1 MALALSLVVLM
12 SWPLIMRYLAPQLIE
27 EPIPIEEPQ
36 PQRAAENQ
44 PQQRPGENQ
53 PQRATENQPQPSVSR
68 AKKAESASPKA
79 ALPQAPVQ
87 TTQVGPREIT
97 IISKGE
103 TDPYWHAKLSNRGAV
118 ATSWILQRYK
128 EDGVERE
135 IIGADGNELQ
145 LIPQQ
150 IPDVL
155 SPPLS
160 LRTPWSPE
168 IGSQLNRVNFQVEG
182 LGADETVVTLTPNVS
197 RTITFKYTSPSITA
211 TKSFTF
217 HGGSFVFEVVAVV
230 KSAGSEQ
237 AAEIVLGPRFGDQS
251 DKHTGSYSTPPQVIA
266 YTRDGH
272 REQILGSS
280 ITPPFAT
287 ITNVDQ
293 GSNQIDLDKPLAAG
307 VGAIKVVADKGA
319 TFIGYARVVNR
330 EANGHRIT
338 LDSLPPGTS
347 KGHSV
352 AQGVD
357 VLRNLY
363 AWAGVTDHY
372 FAMLAV
378 PDPNQTIP
386 EITLANLQVK
396 PHNDEP
402 PIDYPSAALPVV
414 PNSALHVFVGPKD
427 RELLATAGREL
438 GANLGALIDYGLFSF
453 AVRPLVPA
461 LAWALNRLRGLFGNY
476 GWAIVGVTV
485 MINLLLSPLRFY
497 SSKKMKKAAKHQ
509 PRMKELQDR
518 MKKLKENP
526 KKHERELQ
534 ELQQEQLA
542 LMKEANP
549 LGGCAPM
556 ILQLPIFWAVY
567 LYLGSSLD
575 VRHAP
580 WILWIRDLSQPDP
593 LKILPIVM
601 CVTMIASTKL
611 TPQPQSADPSMKM
624 QRIMMTWLMP
634 IMLTWLFFLS
644 APSGLVLYWMVSNLV
659 GVLIQLWINR
669 RTADLTLPAETP
681 GGKGGL
687 RAPEKTGPQKRP
699 KDKGGKPKRERRNS
713 AEAEGF

>member
-1 MALALSLVVLM
+1 MASALSLVVLM

-27 EPIPIEEPQ
+27 EPPQIEEP
-36 PQRAAENQ
+36 
-44 PQQRPGENQ
+44 Q
-53 PQRATENQPQPSVSR
+53 PQRATENQPQRPTENHPQPPVAIAR
-68 AKKAESASPKA
+68 KAESPAPGA
-79 ALPQAPVQ
+79 ALPQAPTQ
-87 TTQVGPREIT
+87 TTQVGQREIR

-103 TDPYWHAKLSNRGAV
+103 TEPYWHATLSNHGAV
-118 ATSWILQRYK
+118 ATSWILERYK
-128 EDGVERE
+128 EDGLERK

-150 IPDVL
+150 IPDLL

-168 IGSQLNRVNFQVEG
+168 IASQLNRVNFQVEG
-182 LGADETVVTLTPNVS
+182 LRADETEVTLRPNES

-217 HGGSFVFEVVAVV
+217 HGGNFVFDVTAAV
-230 KSAGSEQ
+230 KSAGGEQ

-251 DKHTGSYSTPPQVIA
+251 DKQTGSYSTPPQVIA

-272 REQILGSS
+272 RQQILASS

-287 ITNVDQ
+287 ITAVDQ

-307 VGAIKVVADKGA
+307 VGEIKIVADKGS

-330 EANGHRIT
+330 EANGQRVT

-378 PDPNQTIP
+378 PDQNQPIQ

-396 PHNDEP
+396 PHHDEP
-402 PIDYPSAALPVV
+402 PIDYPSAALPVG
-414 PNSALHVFVGPKD
+414 PNSALHIFVGPKD
-427 RELLATAGREL
+427 REMLATAGRDL

-453 AVRPLVPA
+453 AVRPIVPA

-526 KKHERELQ
+526 KKYERELQ

-580 WILWIRDLSQPDP
+580 WIFWIQDLSRPDP

-669 RTADLTLPAETP
+669 KTADLTVPAGTSS
-681 GGKGGL
+681 GKGGP
-687 RAPEKTGPQKRP
+687 RASEKPGTQKGT
-699 KDKGGKPKRERRNS
+699 KDKGGKRKQDRRGS

>member
-1 MALALSLVVLM
+1 MALALSLLVLM
-12 SWPLIMRYLAPQLIE
+12 SWPLVMRYLAPQSIE
-27 EPIPIEEPQ
+27 EPLQLEETP
-36 PQRAAENQ
+36 PQRAAEK
-44 PQQRPGENQ
+44 P
-53 PQRATENQPQPSVSR
+53 PQPPVPV
-68 AKKAESASPKA
+68 AKKAETKAPSA
-79 ALPQAPVQ
+79 ALPTPPPQI
-87 TTQVGPREIT
+87 TQVGSREIT

-103 TDPYWHAKLSNRGAV
+103 SSETYWQATLSNKGAV
-118 ATSWILQRYK
+118 ATSWILRRYK
-128 EDGVERE
+128 EDGIERP
-135 IIGADGNELQ
+135 IKGADGNELQ
-145 LIPQQ
+145 LIPHQ

-155 SPPLS
+155 SQPLS
-160 LRTPWSPE
+160 FRTPWSPE
-168 IGSQLNRVNFQVEG
+168 IATQLNRVNFQVEG
-182 LGADETVVTLTPNVS
+182 LGPNENEITLRPDES
-197 RTITFKYTSPSITA
+197 RTLTFKYNSPTITA

-217 HGGSFVFEVVAVV
+217 HGGNFVFDVTAAV
-230 KSAGSEQ
+230 KSAGGDQ

-251 DKHTGSYSTPPQVIA
+251 EKHTGSYITPPQVIA
-266 YTRDGH
+266 YTRNGE
-272 REQILGSS
+272 RQQVLSSS

-287 ITNVDQ
+287 ITAVDQ
-293 GSNQIDLDKPLAAG
+293 GANQIDLDKPLAAG
-307 VGAIKVVADKGA
+307 VGEIKVVADKG
-319 TFIGYARVVNR
+319 TMFIGYARVVNR

-338 LDSLPPGTS
+338 LDSLPAGTS
-347 KGHSV
+347 QGHSV

-363 AWAGVTDHY
+363 AWAGVSDHY

-378 PDPNQTIP
+378 PDPNQPIS
-386 EITLANLQVK
+386 EIALASLQEK
-396 PHNDEP
+396 PHKPDEP
-402 PIDYPSAALPVV
+402 PIDYPFAAVPVS
-414 PNSALHVFVGPKD
+414 PISALHIFVGPKD
-427 RELLATAGREL
+427 RELLASTGQEL

-461 LAWALNRLRGLFGNY
+461 LAWSLNKLTRLFGNY

-526 KKHERELQ
+526 KKYERELQ

-580 WILWIRDLSQPDP
+580 WIFWIHDLSQPDP

-669 RTADLTLPAETP
+669 RTADLTVPAVTP
-681 GGKGGL
+681 TGKSGPRGS
-687 RAPEKTGPQKRP
+687 EKPGSQKGT
-699 KDKGGKPKRERRNS
+699 KEKGGKTKRERRGS